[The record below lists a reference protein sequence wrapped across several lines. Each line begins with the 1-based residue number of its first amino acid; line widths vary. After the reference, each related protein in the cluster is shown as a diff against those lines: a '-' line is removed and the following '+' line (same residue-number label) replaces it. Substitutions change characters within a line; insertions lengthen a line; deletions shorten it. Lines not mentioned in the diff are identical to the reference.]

1 MAGAAALSRQQLRIK
16 RRIEAAVAELDDMET
31 SQLDMTVADFNSRL
45 PAPALTAAPF
55 NTYADWLQLFTFGHV
70 MPDTG
75 ELGPLCDLYQCAG
88 DALSTTAYSPRQAY
102 ARQPALSRQARA

>member
-1 MAGAAALSRQQLRIK
+1 
-16 RRIEAAVAELDDMET
+16 MET

-88 DALSTTAYSPRQAY
+88 DALSTTAYSPGKPTRASLHALAKLVRELQVTDL
-102 ARQPALSRQARA
+102 RQPLLRTRRR